1 MVGDTALH
9 LRFKVPSF
17 SMHLALG
24 GSVYGCV
31 RWVGMP
37 SLPEGTANDTALY
50 GASGKLWGANVARA
64 RKLVREPGVGFDWRL
79 AKCSHVRPGA
89 SSVCCTYG
97 LRVVASCVAART
109 EGAGQLAPGRAHTVY
124 VPNPNP
130 NVCTC
135 QPRACRGTTGG
146 WRARRA
152 SGSCATVRC
161 ARGSRASS
169 SSATLRSVR

>member
-1 MVGDTALH
+1 
-9 LRFKVPSF
+9 
-17 SMHLALG
+17 MHLALG

-89 SSVCCTYG
+89 SSLLYVRARRTSL
-97 LRVVASCVAART
+97 LRAART
-109 EGAGQLAPGRAHTVY
+109 EGAGQLALGRAHTVY

-130 NVCTC
+130 NGCTTSLGRTVAP
-135 QPRACRGTTGG
+135 QAAGGHGGRAA
-146 WRARRA
+146 RA
-152 SGSCATVRC
+152 
-161 ARGSRASS
+161 
-169 SSATLRSVR
+169 LQ